1 MITTQ
6 EWQEYEEYLQE
17 LTDEELKIE
26 LKWLESIGQAK
37 RRGSTVVPNES
48 LYDM

>member
-1 MITTQ
+1 MISR
-6 EWQEYEEYLQE
+6 EDWEEYEEYLAE

-37 RRGSTVVPNES
+37 KRGNTIVTEP
-48 LYDM
+48 YFIQ